1 MKRGILLFIIL
12 LIIPIAYAEISIDGP
27 QKNTFNLGDEITI
40 SGYVLR
46 ESAFSGF
53 FKLALVCNNERV
65 ELPLTSL
72 SLLAGERKLFPND
85 FSIPKIVANNIDGDC
100 FIESSL
106 ISGESTLETIK
117 SSDFIIT
124 KSLQGS
130 FSIDQVEIQSGS
142 SFTLTG
148 EISKLD
154 GNPTEGSAELYFE
167 GKNNSFLV
175 DVISLSEG
183 KLEFVYNAIPLASDD
198 YNIDVIVND
207 IFGNV
212 ELFDDVASFN
222 LITELGVI
230 TKVEKSRL
238 TPGEKIEVSGEVKN
252 IYDENIQGGVA
263 KISFEGAR
271 YTVEIKD
278 GEFEK
283 TIQIDDKIRSGKL
296 PLKIIVEDNLG
307 NSGLDEII
315 ITIKPEYGT
324 LGIDLNKDLFNPKDI
339 VSINPLL
346 YDQAGALVVEE
357 ATIEILD
364 SKRNIVFSEI
374 TKINNKVDYNLP
386 QFIKPGTYKI
396 LITVQD
402 LEEETQ
408 FEVDEI
414 IDSEIILDNQT
425 LIIHNIGN
433 VDYEKPIKVDLG
445 DNRIIRRTNIQPNE
459 TELIYLF
466 EEVPTGK
473 YDILV
478 TYGDNKKS
486 FNDIQIIGKP
496 KKSFNIIYTLLILIL
511 FGLFLYLFIKKREKA
526 PRIRKKHKETE
537 THTKVEVKT
546 KPHKHEK
553 KTLKHRFGMASE
565 EDIKDFKQ
573 KVTEEI
579 KKTVGNEKENKKG
592 ESDMFGMF
600 K

>member
-1 MKRGILLFIIL
+1 MKRGVLLFIFL
-12 LIIPIAYAEISIDGP
+12 LIIPIVHAEIKINGP
-27 QKNTFNLGDEITI
+27 QKDTFNLGDEIII

-46 ESAFSGF
+46 ESGFSGF
-53 FKLALVCNNERV
+53 LKLALICDNDRV

-85 FSIPKIVANNIDGDC
+85 FSIPKIVANKINGDC
-100 FIESSL
+100 SIEALL
-106 ISGESTLETIK
+106 ISGTETLETIK
-117 SSDFIIT
+117 SSDFIIS

-130 FSIDQVEIQSGS
+130 FDIDKVDIQSGS

-148 EISKLD
+148 GISKLD

-167 GKNNSFLV
+167 GGNNSFLV
-175 DVISLSEG
+175 DVISLSQG
-183 KLEFVYNAIPLASDD
+183 KLEFVYSAIPLASDT

-207 IFGNV
+207 VFGNI

-222 LITELGVI
+222 LVSELDTIV
-230 TKVEKSRL
+230 KVEKSRL
-238 TPGEKIEVSGEVKN
+238 TPGDDIDIFGEVKN
-252 IYDENIQGGVA
+252 IYDENIQEGVA

-271 YTVEIKD
+271 YTVEIKE
-278 GEFEK
+278 GKFEK
-283 TIQIDDKIRSGKL
+283 TIPTDNKIKSGKL
-296 PLKIIVEDNLG
+296 PLKVIAEDSLG

-315 ITIKPEYGT
+315 ITIQPEYGS
-324 LGIDLNKDLFNPKDI
+324 LGIDLNKEIFNPKEV

-346 YDQAGALVVEE
+346 YDQAGYLVVEE

-364 SKRNIVFSEI
+364 SKKDIVFSEV
-374 TKINNKVDYNLP
+374 TKINNKVDFNIP

-402 LEEETQ
+402 LEEESQ

-445 DNRIIRRTNIQPNE
+445 DHRIIRRTNIRPNE

-466 EEVPTGK
+466 EEVTTGK
-473 YDILV
+473 YDLLV
-478 TYGDNKKS
+478 TYGNNKKS
-486 FNDIQIIGKP
+486 FNDIQIIGRP
-496 KKSFNIIYTLLILIL
+496 KKSFNVVYTLLMLVL
-511 FGLFLYLFIKKREKA
+511 FGLFLYLFIKKREKI
-526 PRIRKKHKETE
+526 PKIRKKHKGI
-537 THTKVEVKT
+537 HTKVEVKT
-546 KPHKHEK
+546 KPSKHEK

-565 EDIKDFKQ
+565 EDLKDFKK

-579 KKTVGNEKENKKG
+579 KKTVDHEKEDKKG